1 MCVKTSN
8 VLVTLL
14 VWQVTIQKGRLG
26 IQSVFNGYFHIAIE
40 QVIARQSK
48 LSGMPGLSFCPAPPP
63 LSCLPLSMNN
73 TVPSLYPRSTIPSV
87 LQQLILFPDLLP
99 PFSLFA
105 IGFRSLQ
112 LKKRIR
118 KHLQSWNSSRIQKKE
133 HPPHNKMRTKV
144 LFWKLRMIYFHL
156 ALFV

>member
-1 MCVKTSN
+1 MLIKFSGILKIIVCSKIKCSCYITCMVSQDSKRQTG
-8 VLVTLL
+8 
-14 VWQVTIQKGRLG
+14 WAMG

-63 LSCLPLSMNN
+63 LSCLPLSMSN

-118 KHLQSWNSSRIQKKE
+118 
-133 HPPHNKMRTKV
+133 
-144 LFWKLRMIYFHL
+144 
-156 ALFV
+156 